1 MLIPV
6 STAPSRGWKPPSR
19 HKIERTH
26 LMLAGI
32 DQTVFVK
39 QWGEPETQIGL
50 NCLGS
55 LHKLGTLFLIVN
67 PSDEVHHS
75 VWIYKK
81 KDRILFFTKKRL
93 TSHFK
98 WSEFKEGSKRPKE
111 WEGSGSTDLAS
122 SWMATTFAL
131 VA

>member
-1 MLIPV
+1 
-6 STAPSRGWKPPSR
+6 
-19 HKIERTH
+19 
-26 LMLAGI
+26 MLAGI

-55 LHKLGTLFLIVN
+55 LYKLGTLFLIVN
-67 PSDEVHHS
+67 PSEEVHHS
-75 VWIYKK
+75 VWIYKR
-81 KDRILFFTKKRL
+81 KDRILFFTKRRL

-98 WSEFKEGSKRPKE
+98 WSEFKESSKRPKE
-111 WEGSGSTDLAS
+111 GEDSGLTDKAS

>member
-6 STAPSRGWKPPSR
+6 SSAISHGWKPQSR

-26 LMLAGI
+26 LMLTGI
-32 DQTVFVK
+32 DQTVFLK

-55 LHKLGTLFLIVN
+55 LYKLGTLFLIVN
-67 PSDEVHHS
+67 PSEEVHHS

-98 WSEFKEGSKRPKE
+98 WSEFKESSKRPRE
-111 WEGSGSTDLAS
+111 GEGSGLTDKAS